1 MLNLFVLII
10 WSKFQDYYLDPN
22 NPLNDY
28 KEDVTEFR
36 EIWALYTQ
44 INYGICIDYKY
55 LIEFVCKLS
64 P

>member
-28 KEDVTEFR
+28 KEDVIEFR

-44 INYGICIDYKY
+44 TNHGICIDSKY